1 MRQALG
7 AVIFF
12 LFAGAYCTAAIAW
25 SAAVWYLLTTVVHR
39 QPGVRLWSA
48 PLGFFPPNIVFRPT
62 LLTDRG
68 RACRRRFAICLGVFL
83 IALAIGLALSGLA
96 RLAS

>member
-7 AVIFF
+7 AAIFF

-25 SAAVWYLLTTVVHR
+25 SGTAWYLFKTVAHR

-48 PLGFFPPNIVFRPT
+48 TLGFFPLNIVFRPA

-68 RACRRRFAICLGVFL
+68 HACRRRFAICLGVFL
-83 IALAIGLALSGLA
+83 VAVTIGLALSGLA

>member
-1 MRQALG
+1 MRHALG

-48 PLGFFPPNIVFRPT
+48 TLGFFPLNIVFRP
-62 LLTDRG
+62 RCSPIAAA
-68 RACRRRFAICLGVFL
+68 RADAGSRCAWAYFWSPWRSV
-83 IALAIGLALSGLA
+83 SP
-96 RLAS
+96 

>member
-1 MRQALG
+1 
-7 AVIFF
+7 
-12 LFAGAYCTAAIAW
+12 
-25 SAAVWYLLTTVVHR
+25 
-39 QPGVRLWSA
+39 
-48 PLGFFPPNIVFRPT
+48 VFRPA

-83 IALAIGLALSGLA
+83 VAVTIGLALSGLA

>member
-7 AVIFF
+7 AAIFF
-12 LFAGAYCTAAIAW
+12 LFAGAYCAAAIAW
-25 SAAVWYLLTTVVHR
+25 SGAAWYLFKTVVHR

-48 PLGFFPPNIVFRPT
+48 TLGFFPLNIVFRPA

-68 RACRRRFAICLGVFL
+68 LACRRRFAICLGVFL
-83 IALAIGLALSGLA
+83 VAVTIGLALSGLA

>member
-7 AVIFF
+7 AAILL
-12 LFAGAYCTAAIAW
+12 LFAGAYCAAAIAW
-25 SAAVWYLLTTVVHR
+25 SGAAWYLCKTVVHR

-48 PLGFFPPNIVFRPT
+48 TLGFFPLNIVFRPA
-62 LLTDRG
+62 LLTERG
-68 RACRRRFAICLGVFL
+68 RACRRRFAMFLGVFL
-83 IALAIGLALSGLA
+83 VAVAIGLALSGLA

>member
-7 AVIFF
+7 AAIFF

-25 SAAVWYLLTTVVHR
+25 SGAAWYLFKTVAHR
-39 QPGVRLWSA
+39 QPGVRPWSA
-48 PLGFFPPNIVFRPT
+48 TLGFFPLNIVFRPA

-68 RACRRRFAICLGVFL
+68 RACRRRFAMFLGVFL
-83 IALAIGLALSGLA
+83 AAVAIGLALSGLA